1 MGHFAMG
8 VSFDDLRGIVERMKT
23 AGVTPLDFDARPAS
37 DLVVLAWMPAAAI
50 YFQDP
55 DGHSLEYISMLPEDA
70 RPELGVLNYKDW
82 EKKR

>member
-1 MGHFAMG
+1 
-8 VSFDDLRGIVERMKT
+8 
-23 AGVTPLDFDARPAS
+23 
-37 DLVVLAWMPAAAI
+37 MPAAAI